1 MKRIMTFLTEHK
13 LFIFLVFILAAYVGK
28 INDGYVYQDAFKELG
43 ENNVYITSDSPLQQE
58 IELSGVGGRLSEN

>member
-1 MKRIMTFLTEHK
+1 MRKIMTFLTEHK

-43 ENNVYITSDSPLQQE
+43 DSNVYITSDSPLKQE
-58 IELSGVGGRLSEN
+58 IKLSGARGGG